1 MLVRTA
7 LGEPSVADALTRAT
21 ASDVI
26 AVGKAA
32 GPMLTEFVR
41 SAPGR
46 VRTAIGI
53 GPGQPEMVPS
63 EATWFDAGH
72 PVPDDRSVAAAR
84 SALRLA
90 YGTADNGVLMVLLSG
105 GASALMALPAE
116 GLTLRDKQETV
127 RRLLKGG
134 ATIHELNTVRK
145 HLSAIKGGR
154 LAAATRAAVVTL
166 VISDVVGDDLSVI
179 GSGPTMPDPS
189 TFADA
194 LRVLDTR
201 GGRVAYPPAVVSHL
215 ERGARGEIDETPKP
229 DDPRIE
235 RSVARIIGGRMTAVA
250 GAIDAARSRGYNLH
264 TIDAPIVGE
273 AREAADM
280 FAGEV
285 RQALARLTPPLC
297 VVGSGETTVHVTG
310 NGVGGRNQEF
320 ALAMLPFIADLTL
333 RHAQG
338 HPEQSRGVTRSAP
351 HDALSAPH
359 EIDAVFGSIGT
370 DGIDGP
376 TDAAGAIVDATTMT
390 RAAARALDPAAYL
403 RNNDSYHF
411 FSALGDLVHT
421 GPTGTNVGDVQVALI
436 A

>member
-1 MLVRTA
+1 MRAADPAVLVRTA
-7 LGEPSVADALTRAT
+7 LRDTSVADALLRGSAI
-21 ASDVI
+21 DVI

-32 GPMLTEFVR
+32 GPMLTEFVQSERARVR
-41 SAPGR
+41 SA
-46 VRTAIGI
+46 VGI
-53 GPGQPEMVPS
+53 GPVRPETVPS
-63 EATWFDAGH
+63 AATWFDAGH
-72 PVPDDRSVAAAR
+72 PVPDERSVAAAR
-84 SALRLA
+84 GALEVAWRTRDDDVML
-90 YGTADNGVLMVLLSG
+90 VLLSG
-105 GASALMALPAE
+105 GASALMALPAQ
-116 GLTLRDKQETV
+116 GLTLEDKQETV

-154 LAAATRAAVVTL
+154 LAAATGAAVVTL

-189 TFADA
+189 TFGRA
-194 LRVLDTR
+194 LNVLDAR
-201 GGRVAYPPAVVSHL
+201 GGRAGYPAAVVSHL

-229 DDPRIE
+229 DDPRLQ
-235 RSVARIIGGRMTAVA
+235 RSVAQIIGGRMTAVA
-250 GAIDAARSRGYNLH
+250 GAVETARSRGYNVH
-264 TIDAPIVGE
+264 TIEAPIVGE
-273 AREAADM
+273 AREAAVL
-280 FAGEV
+280 FAGEM

-310 NGVGGRNQEF
+310 DGVGGRNQEF
-320 ALAMLPFIADLTL
+320 ALAMVPFIADLI
-333 RHAQG
+333 
-338 HPEQSRGVTRSAP
+338 RSAP
-351 HDALSAPH
+351 HHGQSAPYDGRPASR

-376 TDAAGAIVDATTMT
+376 TDAAGALVDAATTT
-390 RAAARALDPAAYL
+390 RAAARGLDPMGYL